1 MMASKD
7 AVAPK
12 ADQPLQSTR
21 SLSKGESPAKM
32 QYRVTG
38 IRSPSARK
46 QSKSRDASRI

>member
-1 MMASKD
+1 MANKD
-7 AVAPK
+7 VVAPK

-21 SLSKGESPAKM
+21 SLSKGEGPAKM

-46 QSKSRDASRI
+46 QSNTRDTSRS